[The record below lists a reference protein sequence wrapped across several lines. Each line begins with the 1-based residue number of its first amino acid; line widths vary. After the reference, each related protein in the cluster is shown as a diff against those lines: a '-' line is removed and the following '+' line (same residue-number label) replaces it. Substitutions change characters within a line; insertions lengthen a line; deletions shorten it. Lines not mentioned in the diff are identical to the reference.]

1 MRNNINIAIIGLG
14 RVGSVFLTK
23 LLEIEGKSIS
33 IVAVAEKDS
42 DSPMLKLAMER
53 GIKVCD
59 YHQIVNMEEEV
70 DIIFDMTGDS
80 KSRRSLRMQMLTSGN
95 VHTVIAPEIL
105 AFMIWDLVG
114 EEGALPDVH
123 SSKGY

>member
-1 MRNNINIAIIGLG
+1 VRSNINIAIVGLG
-14 RVGSVFLTK
+14 RVGSIFLKK
-23 LLEIEGKSIS
+23 LLEIGREDIS

-59 YHQIVNMEEEV
+59 DHQIANMGKEV

-80 KSRRSLRMQMLTSGN
+80 KSRRSMRMKMLKSGN
-95 VHTVIAPEIL
+95 IYTVIAPEIM
-105 AFMIWDLVG
+105 AFLIWALIG

-123 SSKGY
+123 STKGY